1 MIQMMLAI
9 LTSSQ
14 DSEDDS
20 DGGFARGDV
29 VGGETRHNVVPH
41 CGGPKADIP
50 VKLQKSLFR
59 NIGNTI
65 IMIWYGSKEYSWI
78 KFSIVD
84 TIGKQS

>member
-29 VGGETRHNVVPH
+29 VGGETRHNVAPH
-41 CGGPKADIP
+41 CGGS
-50 VKLQKSLFR
+50 Q
-59 NIGNTI
+59 G
-65 IMIWYGSKEYSWI
+65 
-78 KFSIVD
+78 
-84 TIGKQS
+84 